1 MAVRLGERNGKRVV
15 DTPRPPSARAAPPVR
30 RRSWPLVAAGVLAMA
45 IGAIGF
51 GLARSSIDHR
61 MAVIALA
68 QNVTAG
74 HQLTADD
81 LVVVEVSTSPGL
93 SIVPA
98 SQESSVVGRTVA
110 TNLVAGGLLVLAEL
124 GSPVSVRAGEAIV
137 AVDVH
142 QGSVPSTLQPGSHVL
157 VVDTAAGSGGRV
169 VGPATVLSIAAPDAS
184 GGVSVSLVAT
194 AAAAPP
200 IAAASAG
207 DDVSLVVVP

>member
-1 MAVRLGERNGKRVV
+1 
-15 DTPRPPSARAAPPVR
+15 
-30 RRSWPLVAAGVLAMA
+30 MA

-61 MAVIALA
+61 VAVIALA

-98 SQESSVVGRTVA
+98 LQESSMVGRTVA
-110 TNLVAGGLLVLAEL
+110 TNLFAGGLLVPAEL
-124 GSPVSVRAGEAIV
+124 GSPVSVQTGDAVV

-142 QGSVPSTLQPGSHVL
+142 QGSVPSTLQPGSHVR

-169 VGPATVLSIAAPDAS
+169 VGQATVLSIAGPDAS

-200 IAAASAG
+200 IATASATG
-207 DDVSLVVVP
+207 DVSLVVVP